1 MEAREALL
9 LLITGM
15 PGSGKSTVLATIA
28 EYGFPILLMGDV
40 IREEVEI
47 LGFKPTPANVG
58 RVAVEIRRREGVS
71 AVAKRCI
78 PKIRRYFEENR
89 LVSVDGVRSL
99 EEVET
104 FREEFENVFLAAI
117 HSSPQTRFLRFLE
130 RNRSDD
136 PKDWETF
143 KERDLR
149 ELRFGLG
156 NVIAMADYMIVNE
169 SSVEDLEAETGKL
182 LKGKLGRWSGLS

>member
-1 MEAREALL
+1 MEAEEALL

-15 PGSGKSTVLATIA
+15 PGAGKSTALAVVA

-47 LGFKPTPANVG
+47 LGFKPTPENVG
-58 RVAVEIRRREGVS
+58 RVAVEIRRREGVR
-71 AVAKRCI
+71 AVARRCI
-78 PKIRRYFEENR
+78 QKIRIYFEENR
-89 LVSVDGVRSL
+89 LVAVDGVRSL

-104 FREEFENVFLAAI
+104 FREEFPNVFLVAI
-117 HSSPQTRFLRFLE
+117 HSSPQTRFQRFLE

-143 KERDLR
+143 RVKDVR

-156 NVIAMADYMIVNE
+156 NVIAMTEYMIVNE
-169 SSVEDLEAETGKL
+169 SSVENLEAETRKL
-182 LKGKLGRWSGLS
+182 LEKELGRWSRLS

>member
-1 MEAREALL
+1 MEAEEALL

-15 PGSGKSTVLATIA
+15 PGAGKSTALAVIA

-47 LGFKPTPANVG
+47 LGYKPTPENVG
-58 RVAVEIRRREGVS
+58 RVAVEIRRREGVP
-71 AVAKRCI
+71 AVARRCV
-78 PKIRRYFEENR
+78 PKIRIYFEGNN
-89 LVSVDGVRSL
+89 LVAVDGVRSL

-104 FREEFENVFLAAI
+104 FREEFPNTFLVAI
-117 HSSPQTRFLRFLE
+117 HSSPQTRFKRFLE

-143 KERDLR
+143 RERDVR

-169 SSVEDLEAETGKL
+169 SSVEDLEAETRKL
-182 LKGKLGRWSGLS
+182 LEKELGRWSRLS